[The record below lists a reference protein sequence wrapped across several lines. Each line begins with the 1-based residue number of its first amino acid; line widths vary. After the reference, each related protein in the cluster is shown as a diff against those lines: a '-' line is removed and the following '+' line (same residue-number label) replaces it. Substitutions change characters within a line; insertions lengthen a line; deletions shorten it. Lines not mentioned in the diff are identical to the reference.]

1 MFLTFFLTENSFASE
16 IEITRV
22 FLDCN
27 FCDEN
32 FIKNEIEFVDWV
44 RDRKDANVHVL
55 VTRQRLGNGGRIFQI
70 AFLDKNSINN
80 DTLKVEVE
88 PNISTHEQRSALL
101 HMIKVGLVSFVSK
114 TPQVFDLSIENV
126 HG

>member
-1 MFLTFFLTENSFASE
+1 MNGFFLGRYYLRTVLFLMVFLIENSFASE

-44 RDRKDANVHVL
+44 RDRKDANVHIL
-55 VTRQRLGNGGRIFQI
+55 VTRQRLGNGGSYISNCIFGQK
-70 AFLDKNSINN
+70 FDK
-80 DTLKVEVE
+80 
-88 PNISTHEQRSALL
+88 Q
-101 HMIKVGLVSFVSK
+101 
-114 TPQVFDLSIENV
+114 
-126 HG
+126 